1 MRSFTVSSGQIKSS
15 SINHSFSRK
24 RYWLL
29 SCLFLLLL
37 NTGPANAAS
46 PLFQEP
52 VIHQNRLRDSI
63 AERIKDSLKVEL
75 RHARFNDPVAER
87 LYLTNLLKEEQ
98 PGTAVKPKK
107 HGQKFYYRLAVAFTK
122 LRLYSL
128 AMKCY
133 FKTLIVENKPDTIN
147 NTPLV
152 TASVDARQSMA
163 DNFNH
168 QKDSLVITDS
178 ITTAIMSIHNTDI
191 GQINSDSTSYNGD
204 AEIKSPL
211 VTANQILNPF
221 NDGKKAAAYA
231 LLIHVRQP
239 VSGKRRVYVLNNV
252 GHTFITLIKY
262 NTDSTIV
269 SRSFGFYPKKN
280 FPLAATPLFPS
291 SQSTFKNDSLHSWDE
306 ISGTFIP
313 KRRFNRMLAIVK
325 KFDHKKYQLSHNN
338 CTDFGIEMAAEAGI
352 VVANTQGKWPLGKGN
367 NPACMGQSMLEG
379 NVTASNDSNDSYGG
393 KLLVVDDLVNTKTTM
408 HYHK

>member
-1 MRSFTVSSGQIKSS
+1 MRSFTINSGRIKFSGFH
-15 SINHSFSRK
+15 HSFCLK
-24 RYWLL
+24 QCWLL
-29 SCLFLLLL
+29 VALFLFLV
-37 NTGPANAAS
+37 NTANANTV
-46 PLFQEP
+46 PFTFQEP
-52 VIHQNRLRDSI
+52 VIHQNSLTDSI
-63 AERIKDSLKVEL
+63 ATRIKDSLKVEL
-75 RHARFNDPVAER
+75 LHARLNDPVTER
-87 LYLTNLLKEEQ
+87 QYLTSLLKDEQ
-98 PGTAVKPKK
+98 TTTVMKPKK
-107 HGQKFYYRLAVAFTK
+107 HGQRFYYRLAVAFTK

-133 FKTLIVENKPDTIN
+133 FKTLTIENKPDTVN
-147 NTPLV
+147 YAPLI
-152 TASVDARQSMA
+152 TASVDGKQFMA
-163 DNFNH
+163 DNYNR
-168 QKDSLVITDS
+168 QKDSLAAADS
-178 ITTAIMSIHNTDI
+178 VTTAIMSIHNTDI
-191 GQINSDSTSYNGD
+191 GQISRDSTSYNGD
-204 AEIKSPL
+204 AEIKSRL
-211 VTANQILNPF
+211 ISTSEILNPF
-221 NDGKKAAAYA
+221 DDGKKAAAYA

-239 VSGKRRVYVLNNV
+239 VSGKRKVYVLNNV

-291 SQSTFKNDSLHSWDE
+291 SPSSFKNDSLHSWDE
-306 ISGTFIP
+306 ISGTFIS

-325 KFDHKKYQLSHNN
+325 KYDHKKYQLSHNN

-352 VVANTQGKWPLGKGN
+352 IVADTEGKWPLGKGN

-379 NVTASNDSNDSYGG
+379 KIAASNDAYNG